1 MIIIFFFFKF
11 LVSTRIAA
19 YIITNYNEF
28 NPFLSIAVH
37 CISQFGND
45 FRPDYKFLGTLKTM
59 FPDVPILGVTATAT
73 TKVIVDIQ
81 KMLNVQPVILKAE
94 FNRPN
99 LYYHVCQLCQNC
111 SKYCSISVIYY
122 FHSDFR

>member
-1 MIIIFFFFKF
+1 MKVIFFSKNQKI
-11 LVSTRIAA
+11 STRRLH
-19 YIITNYNEF
+19 F
-28 NPFLSIAVH
+28 NSFFCLFFEVH

-59 FPDVPILGVTATAT
+59 FPDIPILGVTATAT

-81 KMLNVQPVILKAE
+81 KMLNLQPVILKAE

-99 LYYHVCQLCQNC
+99 LYYHVCQLQNTVNFI
-111 SKYCSISVIYY
+111 KMSIIIVNR
-122 FHSDFR
+122 F